1 MRNSHQK
8 LTFMNILLK
17 PAPDAKTVKPVQ
29 PTGLVAVSTKFT
41 KASDKIR
48 LDIETAIKDGAL
60 LPGDPID
67 EAQLASQYKVSRTP
81 IREALIQLQT
91 QGMLTSLP
99 RGGMVVAKM
108 DLQQLLQLWE
118 LLAELEG
125 VAVRLACQRMS
136 PEEREAIDSH
146 HRQSRTVA
154 EADDMAGWQ
163 HSNLQFHELIYRA
176 SRNPYL
182 RQEVLR
188 MRARTGYYRRHAFG
202 ALGQVKASFE
212 QHSQIVEAFNK
223 SDGEAA
229 TKAMLAHMRPASD
242 AKGLTDFI
250 VNLPKEVL
258 AR

>member
-1 MRNSHQK
+1 MCE
-8 LTFMNILLK
+8 TYFME
-17 PAPDAKTVKPVQ
+17 
-29 PTGLVAVSTKFT
+29 STKKTFT

-48 LDIETAIKDGAL
+48 AEIENAIREGAL

-67 EAQLASQYKVSRTP
+67 EAEIAAQYKVSRTP
-81 IREALIQLQT
+81 IREALIQLQA

-108 DLQQLLQLWE
+108 DLQQLLSLWE

-125 VAVRLACQRMS
+125 VAVRLACQRMT
-136 PEEREAIDSH
+136 PEERKTILEH
-146 HRQSRTVA
+146 HEQSRAVA
-154 EADDMAGWQ
+154 DADDFAGWQ
-163 HSNLQFHELIYRA
+163 ESNLRFHELIYRA
-176 SRNPYL
+176 TRNPYL

-202 ALGQVKASFE
+202 ALGQIRTSFE
-212 QHSQIVEAFNK
+212 QHQKIVEAFMAN
-223 SDGEAA
+223 DGDAA
-229 TKAMLAHMRPASD
+229 SAAMLTHMRPASD

-250 VNLPKEVL
+250 VNIPKEVL

>member
-1 MRNSHQK
+1 MCE
-8 LTFMNILLK
+8 TYFME
-17 PAPDAKTVKPVQ
+17 
-29 PTGLVAVSTKFT
+29 STKKTFT

-48 LDIETAIKDGAL
+48 AEIENAIREAAL

-67 EAQLASQYKVSRTP
+67 EAEIATQYKVSRTP
-81 IREALIQLQT
+81 IREALIQLQA

-108 DLQQLLQLWE
+108 DLQQLLSLWE

-125 VAVRLACQRMS
+125 VAVRLACQRMT
-136 PEEREAIDSH
+136 PEERKTILEH
-146 HRQSRTVA
+146 HEQSRAVA
-154 EADDMAGWQ
+154 DADDFAGWQ
-163 HSNLQFHELIYRA
+163 ESNLRFHELIYRA
-176 SRNPYL
+176 TRNPYL

-202 ALGQVKASFE
+202 ALGQIRTSFE
-212 QHSQIVEAFNK
+212 QHQKIVEAFMAN
-223 SDGEAA
+223 DGDAA
-229 TKAMLAHMRPASD
+229 SAAMLTHMRPASD

-250 VNLPKEVL
+250 VNIPKEVL

>member
-1 MRNSHQK
+1 MK
-8 LTFMNILLK
+8 TALK
-17 PAPDAKTVKPVQ
+17 PVPRGKPAKPAISAKP
-29 PTGLVAVSTKFT
+29 PVADTKITKFT
-41 KASDKIR
+41 KASDRIR
-48 LDIETAIKDGAL
+48 LDIETTIKDGVL

-81 IREALIQLQT
+81 IREALIQLQA

-125 VAVRLACQRMS
+125 VAVRLACQRMT
-136 PEEREAIDSH
+136 PEERDAIARH
-146 HRQSRTVA
+146 HEKSRAVA

-163 HSNLQFHELIYRA
+163 QSNLQFHELIYRA

-212 QHSQIVEAFNK
+212 QHSQIVDAFNK
-223 SDGEAA
+223 SNGEAA
-229 TKAMLAHMRPASD
+229 AQAMLAHMRPASD

>member
-1 MRNSHQK
+1 MCE
-8 LTFMNILLK
+8 TYFME
-17 PAPDAKTVKPVQ
+17 
-29 PTGLVAVSTKFT
+29 STKKTFT

-48 LDIETAIKDGAL
+48 AEIENAIREGSL

-67 EAQLASQYKVSRTP
+67 EAEIAAQYKVSRTP
-81 IREALIQLQT
+81 IREALIQLQA

-108 DLQQLLQLWE
+108 DLQQLLSLWE

-125 VAVRLACQRMS
+125 VAVRLACQRMT
-136 PEEREAIDSH
+136 PEERKAILEH
-146 HRQSRTVA
+146 HEQSRAVA
-154 EADDMAGWQ
+154 DADDFAGWQ
-163 HSNLQFHELIYRA
+163 ESNLRFHELIYRA
-176 SRNPYL
+176 TRNPYL

-202 ALGQVKASFE
+202 ARGQIKASFE
-212 QHSQIVEAFNK
+212 QHQQIVEAFMAN
-223 SDGEAA
+223 DGDAA
-229 TKAMLAHMRPASD
+229 SAAMLTHMRPASD

-250 VNLPKEVL
+250 VNIPKEVL

>member
-1 MRNSHQK
+1 
-8 LTFMNILLK
+8 
-17 PAPDAKTVKPVQ
+17 
-29 PTGLVAVSTKFT
+29 
-41 KASDKIR
+41 
-48 LDIETAIKDGAL
+48 
-60 LPGDPID
+60 
-67 EAQLASQYKVSRTP
+67 VSRTP
-81 IREALIQLQT
+81 IREALILLQA

-125 VAVRLACQRMS
+125 VAVRLACQRMT
-136 PEEREAIDSH
+136 PEERQAIASH
-146 HRQSRTVA
+146 HANSRAVA
-154 EADDMAGWQ
+154 EANDMAGWQ

-212 QHSQIVEAFNK
+212 QHSHIVDAFTKN
-223 SDGEAA
+223 DGEAA
-229 TKAMLAHMRPASD
+229 AQAMLAHMRPASD

-250 VNLPKEVL
+250 VNLPKEAL